1 MTIRQAS
8 EGDIPAIMPV
18 LEAAR
23 GIMRSSGNMH
33 QWDDGYPGEDAVL
46 ADIAAGAGYVVTEGY
61 PTCADR
67 VPCAD
72 PDDRRPAQAGSQAA
86 AESDRV
92 VAYFAF
98 IPSPEPTYNAIYGGE
113 WLDVNRPYHVI
124 HRLGSLPDVHG
135 VFRTVMDWS
144 FSRDGNIR
152 IDTHRD
158 NSIMR
163 HCIGSYGFTYC
174 GIIYLASGDERLA
187 YQKIIC
193 QR

>member
-1 MTIRQAS
+1 MPEEITVRAAIPA
-8 EGDIPAIMPV
+8 DVPAIMTV
-18 LEAAR
+18 LEAAKQ
-23 GIMRSSGNMH
+23 IMREDGNLH
-33 QWDDGYPGEDAVL
+33 QWVDGHPSEALVRG
-46 ADIAAGAGYVVTEGY
+46 DIALGQGYVMLERD
-61 PTCADR
+61 A
-67 VPCAD
+67 
-72 PDDRRPAQAGSQAA
+72 
-86 AESDRV
+86 V
-92 VAYFAF
+92 VAYFVF
-98 IPSPEPTYNAIYGGE
+98 MRSPEPSYAAIDGQ
-113 WLDVNRPYHVI
+113 WLDDTRPYHVI